1 MSAADVARVLME
13 HGGLDVS
20 GPNVARAFRDC
31 KTDTHAARLW
41 TSTGRGYELTAAGAR
56 TLAAML
62 HGDGGQ

>member
-1 MSAADVARVLME
+1 MSAADIAGVLTE

-31 KTDTHAARLW
+31 KKDPQAARLW
-41 TSTGRGYELTAAGAR
+41 TSAGRGYELTAAGMR

-62 HGDGGQ
+62 AASGE